1 MACLFFYPLLV
12 DDSNITS
19 RLRTAAQD
27 VGTRAYNA
35 LLFTNQSST
44 ISLSAQANF
53 NYCPMSLGLNASCAV
68 NPPQFSIYSAAIVY
82 PNTTIRF
89 YDSTSPIDPVW
100 NPWVL
105 DNDTQLAVYNLIQTV
120 YACIRI
126 DLGNPSSN
134 NFILN
139 PAALNGTISPTF
151 PLTQANGEAFV
162 NSSLY
167 TAWAAPF
174 PWLQQHL
181 PVTVSGPATIQVV
194 YPCQF
199 QQLKSLGSLAIS
211 VLVATLSMFSTGWG
225 IFMLVATAVA
235 KRNNPT
241 GPFMFII
248 FLMIMPILIRL
259 LYIAN
264 RCDGHCFRHRVEPS
278 WFDVSETYGLRAREF
293 FGPKRQVP
301 DAELETVYQPVPQ
314 SPSLSLWKDLP
325 SPPDAG
331 IDSSSKRTLLN
342 DDVPSDS

>member
-1 MACLFFYPLLV
+1 MACLFFYPLPV

-68 NPPQFSIYSAAIVY
+68 NPPQFSIYAAAIVY
-82 PNTTIRF
+82 PNTTILS

-100 NPWVL
+100 NPWVF
-105 DNDTQLAVYNLIQTV
+105 DNDTQLAIYNLIQTV

-139 PAALNGTISPTF
+139 PAAINGTISPTF
-151 PLTQANGEAFV
+151 PLTQANGEAFS

-167 TAWAAPF
+167 VVWAT
-174 PWLQQHL
+174 WLQYRP

-199 QQLKSLGSLAIS
+199 QKLKSLGSLAIS

-225 IFMLVATAVA
+225 IFMLLATAVA

-241 GPFMFII
+241 GP
-248 FLMIMPILIRL
+248 
-259 LYIAN
+259 
-264 RCDGHCFRHRVEPS
+264 
-278 WFDVSETYGLRAREF
+278 
-293 FGPKRQVP
+293 
-301 DAELETVYQPVPQ
+301 
-314 SPSLSLWKDLP
+314 
-325 SPPDAG
+325 
-331 IDSSSKRTLLN
+331 SSF
-342 DDVPSDS
+342 